1 MRRESALCIKS
12 YLRGTLDC
20 IYAMQINSVSR
31 EVAPRILVQFPHE
44 LSTTMFVLI
53 NNFHFIVEYVQE
65 NFYFSNF
72 GRKNSFVLPCIIV
85 YILKDA
91 TRAISFTFNRLAV
104 YCSSIVPHS
113 IDTFH

>member
-1 MRRESALCIKS
+1 
-12 YLRGTLDC
+12 
-20 IYAMQINSVSR
+20 MQIIFTSW
-31 EVAPRILVQFPHE
+31 EVVFLHFSAISPE

-65 NFYFSNF
+65 KLYFSNF
-72 GRKNSFVLPCIIV
+72 GQKNSFILPCIIV
-85 YILKDA
+85 YTLKDA
-91 TRAISFTFNRLAV
+91 THAISFTFNRLAV